1 MHSTKKFSQKCAQKK
16 CAEMCAQNLCRNC
29 AHKNVQK
36 MCTHKMCRI
45 VHTHKMCK
53 SVRGEFC
60 ADLSWGSFR
69 QCVRRVVSE
78 NCVDEKFPVMHIRK
92 FYAREHCPTCVQKVF
107 AMCARRFAQ
116 IVHVRKCAQTV
127 TCAKCQKWPKNDQ
140 KWPKSTIWPK
150 CPKMAQ
156 NGPKWQKMSRVG
168 TWLVTGPLRLVTQ
181 GGKSCQNM
189 H

>member
-1 MHSTKKFSQKCAQKK
+1 MCITGNFSSTQFSDTNSAHKSAKTSAWQICANLCVQSLCPRIVSTKNFRWCTSESFMRVNIVRHVCRKFSP
-16 CAEMCAQNLCRNC
+16 
-29 AHKNVQK
+29 
-36 MCTHKMCRI
+36 
-45 VHTHKMCK
+45 
-53 SVRGEFC
+53 
-60 ADLSWGSFR
+60 
-69 QCVRRVVSE
+69 CVRAEFV
-78 NCVDEKFPVMHIRK
+78 
-92 FYAREHCPTCVQKVF
+92 
-107 AMCARRFAQ
+107 Q
-116 IVHVRKCAQTV
+116 IVHVRKCVQTV
-127 TCAKCQKWPKNDQ
+127 TCAKCPKMVKNDE

>member
-1 MHSTKKFSQKCAQKK
+1 MHRKCARRN
-16 CAEMCAQNLCRNC
+16 CAEIVHTKMCRKC

-36 MCTHKMCRI
+36 LCTQKCAEN
-45 VHTHKMCK
+45 VHT
-53 SVRGEFC
+53 
-60 ADLSWGSFR
+60 
-69 QCVRRVVSE
+69 Q
-78 NCVDEKFPVMHIRK
+78 N
-92 FYAREHCPTCVQKVF
+92 VQN
-107 AMCARRFAQ
+107 CARRVLRRFVMRKFSPMCAQ
-116 IVHVRKCAQTV
+116 SCVRELCRRKISGDAHQKVLCAWTFCVMCAKVFGDDLRKLSENVHVQNCAQTV

-140 KWPKSTIWPK
+140 KWPKLTIWPK
-150 CPKMAQ
+150 WPKMAQ